1 MVVWNFTELLLKQL
15 FCVPYQPS
23 VQLKITTWCF
33 YEQVINIVYHIS
45 PKINTEAW
53 LQQLH
58 LMKKYTYLLYEY
70 KYMDVLCL

>member
-1 MVVWNFTELLLKQL
+1 M
-15 FCVPYQPS
+15 
-23 VQLKITTWCF
+23 
-33 YEQVINIVYHIS
+33 
-45 PKINTEAW
+45 NTEAE